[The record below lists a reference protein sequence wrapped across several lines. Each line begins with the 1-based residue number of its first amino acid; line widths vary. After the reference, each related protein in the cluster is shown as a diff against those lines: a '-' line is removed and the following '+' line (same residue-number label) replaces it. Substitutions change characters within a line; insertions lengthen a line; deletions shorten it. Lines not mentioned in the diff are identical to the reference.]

1 MIRTARR
8 TGRKRQLGAAILT
21 AMLIVVLVASLAST
35 VLWQQWRDVEVEAA
49 QRSRTQSAWILTGA
63 QDWARL
69 ILREDARKGGAD
81 HLAEPWAV
89 PLEEARLST
98 FLAADRSDALAA
110 NEAQEAFL
118 SGRIVDLQSRLN
130 VTNLVQNGK
139 TDEASEIAFQRL
151 FDLLG
156 LPRSELAAMIDG
168 LKRAESVGADGAAP
182 SLSPDP
188 PAALVPLPPQ
198 DVDQLTWLG
207 LSSAS
212 IALLRPFVTLL
223 PVRTPVNLNTAPVE
237 VVYAV
242 VDTLELADAHRL
254 INARSAR
261 HLASLAE
268 AAQASGTAQAL
279 FNTSQHSVSSRYFE
293 IQGKLQVEQT
303 TVQEY
308 SVVQRD
314 GLDVKTLWRRRGVLP
329 APASLQ

>member
-1 MIRTARR
+1 MRHTGKRTEQRR
-8 TGRKRQLGAAILT
+8 QRGAAILT
-21 AMLIVVLVASLAST
+21 AMLIVVLVASLATT
-35 VLWQQWRDVEVEAA
+35 VLWQQWRDIEVEAA

-98 FLAADRSDALAA
+98 FLAADRSDVLAA

-118 SGRIVDLQSRLN
+118 SGQIVDLQSRLN
-130 VTNLVQNGK
+130 VTNLVQDGK
-139 TDEASEIAFQRL
+139 TDEPSEIAFVRL

-156 LPRSELAAMIDG
+156 LPQSELLVLTDA
-168 LKRAESVGADGAAP
+168 LKRAESANADSTKP
-182 SLSPDP
+182 SLAPDP
-188 PAALVPLPPQ
+188 AGALVPLLPQ

-212 IALLRPFVTLL
+212 IALLRPFITVL

-254 INARSAR
+254 INARSAK
-261 HLASLAE
+261 HLTNLDD
-268 AAQASGTAQAL
+268 AAKATGSAPAL
-279 FNTSQHSVSSRYFE
+279 FNAMQHSVSSRYFE

-314 GLDVKTLWRRRGVLP
+314 GLDVKTLWRRRGVLQ
-329 APASLQ
+329 AAASLQ

>member
-1 MIRTARR
+1 MRQ
-8 TGRKRQLGAAILT
+8 KHQLGAAILT

-49 QRSRTQSAWILTGA
+49 QRSRSQSAWILTGA

-98 FLAADRSDALAA
+98 FLAADRSDVLAA

-139 TDEASEIAFQRL
+139 TDETSEIAFSRL

-156 LPRSELAAMIDG
+156 LPQSELTALADG
-168 LKRAESVGADGAAP
+168 LKRAESAGAGSAIQALAP
-182 SLSPDP
+182 DS
-188 PAALVPLPPQ
+188 AGALVPLLPQ
-198 DVDQLTWLG
+198 DVDQLAWLG
-207 LSSAS
+207 LSRVS
-212 IALLRPFVTLL
+212 IALLRPFVTIL
-223 PVRTPVNLNTAPVE
+223 PARTPVNLNTAPVE

-254 INARSAR
+254 INARSAK
-261 HLASLAE
+261 HLASLSE
-268 AAQASGTAQAL
+268 AAKATGNEQAL
-279 FNTSQHSVSSRYFE
+279 FNASYHSVSSRYFE

-314 GLDVKTLWRRRGVLP
+314 GLDVKTLWRRRGVSQV
-329 APASLQ
+329 AASLQ